1 MNKSEMNKT
10 VGLIGVGIMG
20 SAMGANLVRAGFRVV
35 GHDPSPDA
43 LARLAA
49 FGGEGVGS
57 ARAVAEAC
65 PVLISSLPS
74 AAALI
79 AACSGPDGIGEAE
92 GTGQIVI
99 ECSTLPLD
107 TKHRAFEILAATGK
121 ILLDCPVSG
130 TGAQARTKDLVV
142 LGSGDEEAFRRCGP
156 VLDGMSRVARY
167 LGPFGHGSKMKF
179 LANHL
184 VTIHNVA
191 AAEAIVLGIKAGL
204 DPALVVETLSDS
216 AGSSRMFQIR
226 GPLMRD
232 ARYDEPTAT
241 IRMHL
246 KDLSIIGSF
255 AADLGCPLPVFAA
268 SAPIYVAGAAQGR
281 LGQDTAAVCAVL
293 EGLAGLPDR
302 PTDPS
307 RSGES

>member
-1 MNKSEMNKT
+1 MDKV
-10 VGLIGVGIMG
+10 VGIVGVGIMG

-35 GHDPSPDA
+35 GYDPAPGAPDRIVGFGA
-43 LARLAA
+43 EAA
-49 FGGEGVGS
+49 AS

-65 PVLISSLPS
+65 PVVITSLPS
-74 AAALI
+74 AAALL
-79 AACSGPDGIGEAE
+79 AAVTGPDGLAAAAGSGGIA
-92 GTGQIVI
+92 I

-107 TKHRAFEILAATGK
+107 TKEAARDALAAAGR

-130 TGAQARTKDLVV
+130 TGAQARTKDLVI
-142 LGSGDEEAFRRCGP
+142 LGSGDEDAFRRCQE
-156 VLDGMSRVARY
+156 VFDGMSRVTRY

-179 LANHL
+179 VANHL

-216 AGSSRMFQIR
+216 AGSSRMLQVR

-232 ARYDEPTAT
+232 SRYDEPTAT

-246 KDLSIIGSF
+246 KDLAVIGEF
-255 AADLGCPLPVFAA
+255 AAGLGCPLPLFAA
-268 SAPIYVAGAAQGR
+268 ASPFYVAGAAQGR
-281 LGQDTAAVCAVL
+281 LGQDTASVCAVL
-293 EGLAGLPDR
+293 EGLAGVDR
-302 PTDPS
+302 SSKPTKP
-307 RSGES
+307 GEA